1 MQPAGVPSRRTISEP
16 GHVATSLR
24 SARRCRAPVH
34 DDGFVRDELRLDP
47 VRRVAL
53 HDDHRVVRGML
64 DPLRTSG
71 TQRACHYLLLAAGA
85 RTFSA
90 TEPAANGRGRAGRGN
105 GQRTTL
111 NDRARAGRSPS
122 LRTWRCKVRARS
134 CVSSVVS
141 GSSGFDAAMP
151 PRVGREAS
159 PKRGHASGG
168 KVLRSAQSSRVPRP
182 VQAARRCYSINGRGA
197 RSRQRPIVQPG
208 HQVPL
213 QSRGCSNRATKPARC
228 GGSAAQHASCVCVS
242 CLVLRR
248 STVLVSP

>member
-1 MQPAGVPSRRTISEP
+1 MHTCTTMVSF
-16 GHVATSLR
+16 ATSFVWIPSGVSLCTTTTAKFEGCSTR
-24 SARRCRAPVH
+24 FMHAGHNVLATTYSSPRDVHTFNAPAPAT
-34 DDGFVRDELRLDP
+34 DGQ
-47 VRRVAL
+47 A
-53 HDDHRVVRGML
+53 
-64 DPLRTSG
+64 
-71 TQRACHYLLLAAGA
+71 
-85 RTFSA
+85 
-90 TEPAANGRGRAGRGN
+90 RAGRGN